1 MGASRRF
8 GRMLLRVEFREV
20 LSRRRM
26 VRHYLDEPV
35 PEDVLERILGC
46 IRHAPSAGFSQGQRL
61 VVVTEPDR
69 RRAIAGLLEEEA
81 RVAEGYEPWL
91 SSAPVHVVV
100 CTREADYHDRYRKE
114 DKLVEGNEIEW
125 PVPYWFVDAGAAMM
139 AVLMAAIDEG
149 LASGFSGVP
158 AEEQAEFRRLL
169 DIPDDVTVV
178 GIATLGRP
186 APDPRWSA
194 STSRTTQPRRRLDE
208 VVHRERW
215 GGTPTG

>member
-1 MGASRRF
+1 
-8 GRMLLRVEFREV
+8 VEFRKV
-20 LSRRRM
+20 LSQRRM
-26 VRHYLDEPV
+26 VRHYVAEPV
-35 PEDVLERILGC
+35 PEDVLERILGSV
-46 IRHAPSAGFSQGQRL
+46 RHAPSAGFSQGQRL
-61 VVVTEPDR
+61 VVVTEADR
-69 RRAIAGLLEEEA
+69 RRAIARLLEEEA
-81 RVAEGYEPWL
+81 HVAEGYEPWL

-139 AVLMAAIDEG
+139 ALLMAAIDEG
-149 LASGFSGVP
+149 LASGFLGVP
-158 AEEQAEFRRLL
+158 SEKQAEFRRLL
-169 DIPDDVTVV
+169 DIPDDVAVV
-178 GIATLGRP
+178 GMATLGRP

-194 STSRTTQPRRRLDE
+194 STSRATQPRRRLDE

>member
-1 MGASRRF
+1 
-8 GRMLLRVEFREV
+8 
-20 LSRRRM
+20 M

-35 PEDVLERILGC
+35 PEDVLERILASV
-46 IRHAPSAGFSQGQRL
+46 RRAPSAGFSQGQRL

>member
-1 MGASRRF
+1 
-8 GRMLLRVEFREV
+8 V

-35 PEDVLERILGC
+35 PDDVLERILGS

-81 RVAEGYEPWL
+81 RVADGYEPWL
-91 SSAPVHVVV
+91 RSAPVHVVV

-114 DKLVEGNEIEW
+114 DKLVEGHEIDW

-149 LASGFSGVP
+149 LASGFLGVP
-158 AEEQAEFRRLL
+158 AEKQAEFRRLL
-169 DIPDDVTVV
+169 EIPDDVAVL

-186 APDPRWSA
+186 AADPRWSA
-194 STSRTTQPRRRLDE
+194 ATSRATQPRRRLDE

-215 GGTPTG
+215 GGAPTG

>member
-1 MGASRRF
+1 
-8 GRMLLRVEFREV
+8 MLLRVEFREV

>member
-1 MGASRRF
+1 M
-8 GRMLLRVEFREV
+8 

-26 VRHYLDEPV
+26 VRNYVDEPV
-35 PEDVLERILGC
+35 PEDVLERILGSV
-46 IRHAPSAGFSQGQRL
+46 RRAPSAGFSQGQRL

-69 RRAIAGLLEEEA
+69 RRAIAGLLEEET

-114 DKLVEGNEIEW
+114 DKLIEGHEIEW

-149 LASGFSGVP
+149 LASGFLSVP
-158 AEEQAEFRRLL
+158 PVKEAEFRRLL
-169 DIPDDVTVV
+169 EIPDDVAIV

-186 APDPRWSA
+186 AADPRWSA

-208 VVHRERW
+208 VVHLERW